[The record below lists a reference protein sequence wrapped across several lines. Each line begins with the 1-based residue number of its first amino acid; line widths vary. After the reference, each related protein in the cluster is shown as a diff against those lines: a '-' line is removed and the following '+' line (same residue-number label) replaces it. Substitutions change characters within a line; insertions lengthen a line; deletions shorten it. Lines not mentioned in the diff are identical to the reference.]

1 MPPLVTL
8 GRILFAVL
16 FVYAGADKLLDI
28 AGFSQMVAAK
38 VIPALPAALAPY
50 TAQLEAAAGMP
61 ADRLLA
67 IAAGVLEVL
76 GGLAIALN
84 IGGRLFAILLVI
96 FTAVVTYYFHDF
108 WNMTGADR
116 TTNLYNALKN
126 LSLIGGLLIIAG
138 YPRAVLA
145 EDNYTGAAE
154 TKF

>member
-28 AGFSQMVAAK
+28 AATSQMVAAK
-38 VIPALPAALAPY
+38 VIPALPAVLTPY

-61 ADRLLA
+61 TDRILA
-67 IAAGVLEVL
+67 ILAGVLEVL

-84 IGGRLFAILLVI
+84 IGARLFAILLVV
-96 FTAVVTYYFHDF
+96 FVAVVTFYFHDF

-116 TTNLYNALKN
+116 TMNLYNALKN

-138 YPRAVLA
+138 YPRVLI
-145 EDNYTGAAE
+145 EDTNYTGAAE
-154 TKF
+154 NKF

>member
-28 AGFSQMVAAK
+28 AATSQMVAGK
-38 VIPALPAALAPY
+38 VMPALPAALAPY
-50 TAQLEAAAGMP
+50 TSQIEATAGMP
-61 ADRLLA
+61 ADRVLA
-67 IAAGVLEVL
+67 ILAGVLEVL

-84 IGGRLFAILLVI
+84 IGARLLSILLVI
-96 FTAVVTYYFHDF
+96 FVAIVTYCFHDF

-116 TTNLYNALKN
+116 TTNLYSALKN
-126 LSLIGGLLIIAG
+126 LSLIGGLLIVAG
-138 YPRAVLA
+138 YPRPVI
-145 EDNYTGAAE
+145 EDTNYTGAAE

>member
-8 GRILFAVL
+8 GRILFAIL

-28 AGFSQMVAAK
+28 AGFSQMIAGK
-38 VIPALPAALAPY
+38 VIPALPAAIAPY

-61 ADRLLA
+61 ADRVLA
-67 IAAGVLEVL
+67 ILAGVLELV

-84 IGGRLFAILLVI
+84 IGSRLLAILLVI
-96 FTAVVTYYFHDF
+96 FIAVVTYYFHDF

-116 TTNLYNALKN
+116 TTNLYSALKN
-126 LSLIGGLLIIAG
+126 LSLIGGLLIVAG

-145 EDNYTGAAE
+145 DDNYTGTAE
-154 TKF
+154 ARF